1 MYKQDLTKLNCF
13 SKSSMTCFSDGNKK
27 KRQKPHG
34 GSKEHGKEFWS
45 LI

>member
-13 SKSSMTCFSDGNKK
+13 SKSSMTCFSDRNK

-34 GSKEHGKEFWS
+34 GSKEHGKEF
-45 LI
+45 